1 MGSGV
6 PLTMRPAVVPR
17 AGGKGAWGL
26 CDICSDIGE
35 DLKLGEAR
43 WLVAW
48 DSATK
53 WDYCQ
58 DCVNDALT
66 ADRILVTTGNL
77 MNMRH
82 PDGPNDIPQRGS
94 F

>member
-1 MGSGV
+1 MKMKPSV
-6 PLTMRPAVVPR
+6 MKRDDE
-17 AGGKGAWGL
+17 GAWGY
-26 CDICSDIGE
+26 CDICSEFEDDI
-35 DLKLGEAR
+35 DIDKMR

-48 DSATK
+48 DKATR

-66 ADRILVTTGNL
+66 ADRILVITGNL

-82 PDGPNDIPQRGS
+82 PRGCKDIPLR
-94 F
+94 

>member
-1 MGSGV
+1 MGFGL
-6 PLTMRPAVVPR
+6 PMKMKPAVR
-17 AGGKGAWGL
+17 KRDDEGAWGY
-26 CDICSDIGE
+26 CDICSEFEDAIDI
-35 DLKLGEAR
+35 DKMR

-48 DSATK
+48 DKATR

-66 ADRILVTTGNL
+66 ADRILVITGNL

-82 PDGPNDIPQRGS
+82 PRGCKDIPLR
-94 F
+94 